1 MRVKINGNKIRK
13 LHDDIYCGFAGSLA
27 DCFTLM
33 EGLETRIIKS
43 NNQTL
48 KACIDY
54 AKEWRTGKYLKDLQ
68 ATMIVIDKDLIIEM
82 DGTGNVMEIDDVI
95 GIGSGGQYA

>member
-1 MRVKINGNKIRK
+1 
-13 LHDDIYCGFAGSLA
+13 
-27 DCFTLM
+27 M

-43 NNQTL
+43 HNQTL

-68 ATMIVIDKDLIIEM
+68 ATLIIIDKDLIVEM
-82 DGTGNVMEIDDVI
+82 DGTGNVM
-95 GIGSGGQYA
+95 